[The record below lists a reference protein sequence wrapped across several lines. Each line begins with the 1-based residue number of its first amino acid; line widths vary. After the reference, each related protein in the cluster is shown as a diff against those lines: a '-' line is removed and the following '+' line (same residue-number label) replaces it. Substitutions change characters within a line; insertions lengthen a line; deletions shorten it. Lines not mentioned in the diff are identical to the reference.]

1 MIVAMTKNPSHSRFH
16 HNSRHDYLP
25 AAQYDALLPAY
36 DLLSRALGVT
46 KIHTTLVAQAELAD
60 GHRVL
65 EIGSGTGNLTLSAK
79 RARPGA
85 DVVGVDPDPLALARA
100 QRKLRGR
107 VGIRFDRG
115 YAQKL
120 PYHDGEFDRVLSAMM
135 LHHLDSEAKAAA
147 AAEVFRVLRP
157 GGRLHLVD
165 IDIEA
170 DSDVT
175 EHDGRLARF
184 IGRRRHAAAHFGDP
198 IPELLGAAGLDCTEL
213 STRRHPVLGRLA
225 FYRATRPF

>member
-1 MIVAMTKNPSHSRFH
+1 MIVAMTKHPPHSRSH
-16 HNSRHDYLP
+16 QSSRHDYLP
-25 AAQYDALLPAY
+25 AAQHDALLPAY
-36 DLLSRALGVT
+36 DLLSRALGVA
-46 KIHTTLVAQAELAD
+46 KIHTTLIAQAELAD
-60 GHRVL
+60 GYRVL
-65 EIGSGTGNLTLSAK
+65 EIGSGTGNLTIRAK
-79 RARPGA
+79 RSRPGA

-100 QRKLRGR
+100 RRKLRDR
-107 VGIRFDRG
+107 AGIRFDRG

-120 PYHDGEFDRVLSAMM
+120 PYRDGEFDRVLSAMM

-147 AAEVFRVLRP
+147 AAEVCRVLKP

-165 IDIEA
+165 IDA
-170 DSDVT
+170 DVT

-184 IGRRRHAAAHFGDP
+184 FARRRHAAAHFGDP
-198 IPELLGAAGLDCTEL
+198 IPELLGAAGLECTEL